1 MSGRIK
7 RKVDDYI
14 APEFGQALSCSMYR
28 AYLFTLSGRPYLI
41 VRTLYSAADHTLH
54 HADVFLSVAAA
65 DELDTATAQSEKNA
79 LIRHEALHT
88 YLPCPM
94 HRSLRDEIPGR
105 ANRMLLCAVCR
116 AARLGAATMPR
127 LG

>member
-54 HADVFLSVAAA
+54 HPDVFCRL
-65 DELDTATAQSEKNA
+65 LLLMNW
-79 LIRHEALHT
+79 IRQQRNQKK
-88 YLPCPM
+88 M
-94 HRSLRDEIPGR
+94 H
-105 ANRMLLCAVCR
+105 
-116 AARLGAATMPR
+116 
-127 LG
+127 